1 MNTNYETVKVSFE
14 VQTEIQECKFY
25 VKLVNVM
32 FYLDYSSWSQQQL
45 HSDVHSECITLSR
58 PLTSPEIFTVSYSD
72 KTRITQ

>member
-25 VKLVNVM
+25 VKHVNL

-58 PLTSPEIFTVSYSD
+58 PLTSSEIFTVSYSD